1 MPANGRRVL
10 IRPLKVNDIGQASHV
25 YINTG
30 NIFFRILRNIG
41 QCVFCYLLFYL
52 LFFTPAMCNLNR
64 GTKLMRKER
73 TVSEG
78 EAVMQVRLTYPPSW
92 HWDPNGD
99 KAASSF
105 LGAKFGGP
113 V

>member
-1 MPANGRRVL
+1 
-10 IRPLKVNDIGQASHV
+10 
-25 YINTG
+25 
-30 NIFFRILRNIG
+30 
-41 QCVFCYLLFYL
+41 
-52 LFFTPAMCNLNR
+52 
-64 GTKLMRKER
+64 MRKER